1 MREPGSLF
9 APVPLG
15 GLNMDMLLHPM
26 LVHFPIALFITS
38 VLFDLLGIWLTAL
51 GVLTGLAA
59 FASGDLAAEAAE
71 KAGIAESLIET
82 HEHLAGATVGLFGA
96 LLAWRLLLRNRFG
109 PRTQIAYW
117 MAATVGLGLL
127 SATGHYGGSLVYE
140 HGAGVGAAAAK
151 TAHVTER
158 AFPR

>member
-1 MREPGSLF
+1 
-9 APVPLG
+9 
-15 GLNMDMLLHPM
+15 MDTLLHPM

-38 VLFDLLGIWLTAL
+38 VLFDVLGVWLKHESLREGALWLLVL

-71 KAGIAESLIET
+71 KAGVAESLIET

-96 LLAWRLLLRNRFG
+96 LLVWRLLLRNRFS
-109 PRTQIAYW
+109 PRTQIAYL
-117 MAATVGLGLL
+117 MVAIVGLGLL

-140 HGAGVGAAAAK
+140 HGVGVNAPAARTSDQAGMVS
-151 TAHVTER
+151 HR
-158 AFPR
+158 